1 MLARLPLWG
10 GFAGAGWMMI
20 AIRLVA
26 LRAILITNYI
36 GFRTGMMLPE
46 VGREVTLWDV
56 WILNAWLVV
65 TGGIE
70 FALLGLLLRF
80 VIRRF
85 STRPTFRHFLTK
97 G

>member
-1 MLARLPLWG
+1 
-10 GFAGAGWMMI
+10 MI

-56 WILNAWLVV
+56 WILNAWLVM

-85 STRPTFRHFLTK
+85 SNQPNVPSFPSK
-97 G
+97 GLN